1 MNDQTTEK
9 AQHLIDSGEIDDVL
23 DELGQRILN
32 GAIVELEEATEHLVE
47 QLLNSRLDCRD
58 TRGSVTDVSEV
69 LARHVWGNCERTAR
83 RWADQ
88 TTDADRLLAA
98 FAALR
103 DAGIVSGMFTNWRA
117 MDIPPESRGAVLIRR
132 DEWQDL
138 SFLRRRRLPV
148 SFAGVTEDEAEIGLE
163 LTRAFR
169 EAGLA
174 ASAPNHGKVTVRVLW
189 KWHVP
194 ELANA

>member
-32 GAIVELEEATEHLVE
+32 GAIVELEDATDHLAE
-47 QLLNSRLDCRD
+47 QLLNSRVDCRD
-58 TRGSVTDVSEV
+58 ARGSVVHVSEA

-83 RWADQ
+83 PWADQ
-88 TTDADRLLAA
+88 ETDSDRLLAA

-103 DAGIVSGMFTNWRA
+103 ESGIVSGLFTNWKA
-117 MDIPPESRGAVLIRR
+117 MDIPPECRGAVLVRR
-132 DEWQDL
+132 DDWQDL
-138 SFLRRRRLPV
+138 SFLRKRRLTIN
-148 SFAGVTEDEAEIGLE
+148 FAGVAEDESDIGLE
-163 LTRAFR
+163 LTGALR

-174 ASAPNHGKVTVRVLW
+174 ASAPNHGKVTVRLLW

-194 ELANA
+194 ELVNA